1 MKDELNFS
9 YNGGG
14 DAYILQSVAIHF
26 KHTVAKKKGPCA
38 RNNRQRTLNVPGRKW
53 KHIMNATIE

>member
-14 DAYILQSVAIHF
+14 GAYLLQSVAIHF
-26 KHTVAKKKGPCA
+26 NYTVGGMDFRLCTELIIFSGLRLDAS
-38 RNNRQRTLNVPGRKW
+38 NVK
-53 KHIMNATIE
+53 

>member
-14 DAYILQSVAIHF
+14 YAYLLQSVAIHF
-26 KHTVAKKKGPCA
+26 
-38 RNNRQRTLNVPGRKW
+38 NITLYLYVYEDTSVNWPSLSEPA
-53 KHIMNATIE
+53 H